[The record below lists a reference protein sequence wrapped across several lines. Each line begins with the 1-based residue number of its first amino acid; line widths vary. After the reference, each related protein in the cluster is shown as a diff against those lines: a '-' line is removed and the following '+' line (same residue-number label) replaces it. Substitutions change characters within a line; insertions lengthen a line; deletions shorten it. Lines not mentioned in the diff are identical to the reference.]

1 MPRETTADLLARAV
15 AHARLAISLVDGAA
29 PGIDWRT
36 YPPEVA
42 TLCGLGTTLRVHAD
56 NLRHPPPRP
65 VRFVRESDAL
75 VRRDRERDRRRNRAL
90 DKRAGIVVDST
101 TSRPPGA

>member
-1 MPRETTADLLARAV
+1 MPRETTADLLSRAV
-15 AHARLAISLVDGAA
+15 AHARLAISLLDDAA
-29 PGIDWRT
+29 PGVDWRA

-56 NLRHPPPRP
+56 TLRHPPPQP

-75 VRRDRERDRRRNRAL
+75 VRRDRERDRRRLNR
-90 DKRAGIVVDST
+90 KPRQTKS
-101 TSRPPGA
+101 GA